1 MRVCGIE
8 LAGSEARLIMLE
20 GSVNSY
26 VVVDCPTKKLPLEN
40 SASQED
46 IKSLKT
52 SFDAI
57 FRDYRIEK
65 VAVKKRPEK
74 GGFAGGGKSFKM
86 ETLIQLS
93 ECEVEL
99 LSPQTIASRLKRSP
113 QQIPRSINKYQETA
127 FQTAY
132 AALPQ

>member
-8 LAGSEARLIMLE
+8 LAGSEARLVILE

-57 FRDYRIEK
+57 FRDYSIEK

-74 GGFAGGGKSFKM
+74 GGFAGGGKSFKI
-86 ETLIQLS
+86 EALIQLT

-99 LSPQTIASRLKRSP
+99 LAPQTISACLKRKP
-113 QQIPRSINKYQETA
+113 QQIPQNINAYQKTAFETA
-127 FQTAY
+127 FT
-132 AALPQ
+132 LLSS